1 MNSIFKKILPLFSY
15 ILHPLFISV
24 YAVLIFFLFGDHYFL
39 YPDIYLVII
48 QIVIITIFIPI
59 TFYYLLLS
67 MGKVDSIMLAK
78 RNQRIIPLVIHAILL
93 YILIKKSITVDL
105 FTELHFFFLGS
116 LISTFLA
123 LIMIYFKQKVSLHM
137 IGIMAL
143 TIFTIGISLH
153 FQVRLI
159 VLIVSLILC
168 NGLVASSR
176 LEMKAHT
183 YTELFLG
190 SLIGIVPQVGL
201 FYFWL

>member
-1 MNSIFKKILPLFSY
+1 MKKILHAFSY

-48 QIVIITIFIPI
+48 QIVIITIFIPV

-78 RNQRIIPLVIHAILL
+78 RNQRIIPLIIHAILL
-93 YILIKKSITVDL
+93 YILIKKSITVDNFL
-105 FTELHFFFLGS
+105 ELHFFFLGS
-116 LISTFLA
+116 LMSTFLA
-123 LIMIYFKQKVSLHM
+123 LLFIYFKQKVSLHM
-137 IGIMAL
+137 IGITAL
-143 TIFTIGISLH
+143 TVFTIGLSLH

-159 VLIVSLILC
+159 VLIVPLILC

-183 YTELFLG
+183 YTELLLG
-190 SLIGIVPQVGL
+190 TLIGIQPQLGL

>member
-1 MNSIFKKILPLFSY
+1 MKKILPAFSY

-48 QIVIITIFIPI
+48 QIVIITIFIPV

-78 RNQRIIPLVIHAILL
+78 RNQRIIPLIIHAILL
-93 YILIKKSITVDL
+93 YILIKKSITVDNFL
-105 FTELHFFFLGS
+105 ELHFFFLGS
-116 LISTFLA
+116 LMSTFLA
-123 LIMIYFKQKVSLHM
+123 LLFIYFKQKVSLHM
-137 IGIMAL
+137 IGITAL
-143 TIFTIGISLH
+143 TVFTIGLSLH

-159 VLIVSLILC
+159 VLIVPLILC

-183 YTELFLG
+183 YTELLLG
-190 SLIGIVPQVGL
+190 TLIGILPQLGL